1 MNPYVLVKL
10 PVLTVEYV
18 GSADET
24 LVASKSSTTGIIAEP
39 ILSSVLSSA
48 FVSSDTIVKSEMNC
62 DISATSKLSVLIPAS
77 PITLSSAFV
86 GAVIV
91 LSAKSYSI
99 PTGDTNLCENVE
111 APICPSLSS
120 KKSNVVSAPVY
131 KKFALNVAPP
141 VPLSAYPVIG
151 AKPTVTSS
159 EPTVVGWA
167 AVVFPGAK

>member
-1 MNPYVLVKL
+1 MKFGLPLNPYVLVKL

-24 LVASKSSTTGIIAEP
+24 LVASRSSTTGIIAEP
-39 ILSSVLSSA
+39 MLSSVLSSA

-62 DISATSKLSVLIPAS
+62 DISATSKLNVLIPAS
-77 PITLSSAFV
+77 PITLSSAF

-91 LSAKSYSI
+91 LSANSYSI
-99 PTGDTNLCENVE
+99 PGDTNLCENVE

-159 EPTVVGWA
+159 EPTVVG
-167 AVVFPGAK
+167 